1 MRSQKQNNRS
11 PRPFKNQQASGR
23 WSGSAGGGGFIP
35 PPKFP
40 QPTKKKD
47 ADPGQKQS

>member
-11 PRPFKNQQASGR
+11 PRPFKNPQGSGR
-23 WSGSAGGGGFIP
+23 WSGSQTGGFIP

-40 QPTKKKD
+40 QPAK
-47 ADPGQKQS
+47 KQSPPPPEKP